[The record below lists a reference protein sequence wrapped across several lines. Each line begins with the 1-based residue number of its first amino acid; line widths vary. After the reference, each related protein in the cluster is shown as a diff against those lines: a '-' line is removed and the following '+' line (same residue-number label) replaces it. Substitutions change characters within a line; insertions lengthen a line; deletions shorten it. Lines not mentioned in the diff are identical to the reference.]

1 MQFYFSV
8 LGIRCLYIVLNY
20 MVYIFSVYTSVFCA
34 DRTCHLILHGHEDVE
49 KLKQVNMV
57 YLQRALN
64 DNPDLITEQVMKV
77 LRKHLQYTCKY
88 VQRKLHCTLCYACE
102 KSCVWKNH
110 FLFEKI
116 NLEKWCVIFA
126 V

>member
-1 MQFYFSV
+1 MYSIMVYNIYSLFILQFSV
-8 LGIRCLYIVLNY
+8 HNL
-20 MVYIFSVYTSVFCA
+20 SS
-34 DRTCHLILHGHEDVE
+34 HSGHEDIE
-49 KLKQVNMV
+49 KLKQVNKV

-64 DNPDLITEQVMKV
+64 DNPDLITEQAKV
-77 LRKHLQYTCKY
+77 LRKHLQYKY

-116 NLEKWCVIFA
+116 NFEKWCVIFA

>member
-20 MVYIFSVYTSVFCA
+20 GIYILCLYFSFLCISNLSS
-34 DRTCHLILHGHEDVE
+34 HSGHEDVE